1 MTLREQQRVLAALD
15 GDADAMAALVA
26 DLDTNR
32 LQMINDLVYDE
43 LVLRYEGK
51 PADKT
56 RLH

>member
-15 GDADAMAALVA
+15 GDVDAMAALVA

-32 LQMINDLVYDE
+32 LQMINDVVHEE
-43 LVLRYEGK
+43 LVLRNAGK
-51 PADKT
+51 PADKA